1 MAKPKFVPIAPHP
14 LERFRK
20 LLGDE
25 YEEIESVAAWAREA
39 FKGRAIWHINST
51 ARGGGVAEILWG
63 MLPYVRAAGVDTRW
77 VVLREEPPFFAVT
90 KRIHN
95 RLHGNAG
102 DGGRLDAA
110 ERELYESTL
119 ARSGEEIG
127 LLCQEGDLIYLH
139 DPQTAGLVPVAKR
152 AGLKVI
158 WRCHVGVDE
167 PNATVRTAWD
177 FLRPYVEQADA
188 YVFSRPEYRWE
199 GLEESKTW
207 YMPPVID
214 PFSPKN
220 QDLDPETVEAILVA
234 TGLVADGVD
243 GVPVFTR
250 SDETPGRIE
259 RPAGILQDEKLPPGA
274 KVVAQVS
281 RWDRLKDPLGCLEM
295 LERHLD
301 DEGVHLLLAG
311 PDTGGVADDPEGQ
324 AILEEVTAAWEA
336 MAPERRRRAHLLTLP
351 MYDLDENAA
360 MVNALQRRADVV
372 LQKSVAEGFG
382 LTVAEAMWKARPMVA
397 SAVGGMQD
405 QVLDG
410 ETGVLVSDPHDL
422 AGFAVAIE
430 GVLGDPERAA
440 LMGAA
445 GRERVEQHYLTVH
458 RLREYVTLVAKL
470 LGILDFPEAL
480 SSASRT
486 DVHRGG
492 GGRAR

>member
-14 LERFRK
+14 LERFRP
-20 LLGDE
+20 LLGAE
-25 YEEIESVAAWAREA
+25 FEEIESVAAWAREA
-39 FKGRAIWHINST
+39 FEGRAIWHISST
-51 ARGGGVAEILWG
+51 ARGGGVAELLRG

-77 VVLREEPPFFAVT
+77 VVLREDPAFFELT

-102 DGGRLDAA
+102 DGGRLDGP
-110 ERELYESTL
+110 EQELYSSTL

-127 LLCQEGDLIYLH
+127 QLCQEGDLIYLH
-139 DPQTAGLVPVAKR
+139 DPQTAGLVPVAKE

-188 YVFSRPEYRWE
+188 YIFSRPEYLWE

-220 QDLDPETVEAILVA
+220 QDLEPAAVEAILKA
-234 TGLVADGVD
+234 IGLTHDGLE
-243 GVPVFTR
+243 GAPVFIR
-250 SDETPGRIE
+250 SDETPGRVE
-259 RPAGILQDEKLPPGA
+259 RTAGIRQDEELPKAA

-301 DEGVHLLLAG
+301 DEDVHLVLAG

-324 AILEEVTAAWEA
+324 AVLDEVTAAWEA
-336 MAPERRRRAHLLTLP
+336 LDPVRRRRVHLLTLP

-382 LTVAEAMWKARPMVA
+382 LTVAEAMWKSRPLVA
-397 SAVGGMQD
+397 SAVGGIQD

-410 ETGVLVSDPHDL
+410 ETGLLVEDPHDL
-422 AGFAVAIE
+422 PAFAAAVEAI
-430 GVLGDPERAA
+430 LADPERARR
-440 LMGAA
+440 MGEE
-445 GRERVEQHYLTVH
+445 GRERVRGNYLTVH
-458 RLREYVTLVAKL
+458 RLREYVTLVASL
-470 LGILDFPEAL
+470 LGVLGAPDAGAR
-480 SSASRT
+480 SS
-486 DVHRGG
+486 
-492 GGRAR
+492 